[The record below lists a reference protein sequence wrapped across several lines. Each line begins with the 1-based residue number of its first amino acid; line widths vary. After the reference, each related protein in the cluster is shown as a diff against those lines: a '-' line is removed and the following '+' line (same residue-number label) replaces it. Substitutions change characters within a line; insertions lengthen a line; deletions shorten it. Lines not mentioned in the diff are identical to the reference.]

1 MRNPLSDKIVSIQ
14 PSGIRKFFDIVSE
27 MKDAISLGVGEPD
40 FDTPWHIRDEGIYS
54 LEKGRTFYTS
64 NSGLKELREEIC
76 NYLDRRYQV
85 SYDWHHE
92 TIVTVGG
99 PQTNHG
105 RLTAAVAA
113 KFGLKCIIVAVGDTD
128 GELSGNLL
136 LDGIFGARVVLK
148 HDDGRDQD
156 VQLEETV
163 KKVMAAELKKG
174 EQVYFI
180 PMGGSDT
187 TGMLGYMDC
196 ARELDAQAKE
206 QQIDGAT
213 VYVAVGSMGTYLGLY
228 CGLKAIQSNLK
239 LVGIAVMP
247 FDMEKLKAYFQ
258 QAKEEYGF
266 DFDGDFHVE
275 TGYIGKGYNE
285 PEPRVREAI
294 YTMARH
300 EGILLDPCYTGKMF
314 AGVLSMIKEKKI
326 KLGRQVILLHT
337 GGMPGLYTKAHRI
350 KFENELKDQIE
361 IVK

>member
-1 MRNPLSDKIVSIQ
+1 MKPKLSILDPNP
-14 PSGIRKFFDIVSE
+14 
-27 MKDAISLGVGEPD
+27 
-40 FDTPWHIRDEGIYS
+40 TPLQY
-54 LEKGRTFYTS
+54 L
-64 NSGLKELREEIC
+64 SGLSQELFREIYIKRDDLTPFGGGGNKLRKLE
-76 NYLDRRYQV
+76 YLMIEALNSQAT
-85 SYDWHHE
+85 
-92 TIVTVGG
+92 TIVTVGA

-148 HDDGRDQD
+148 HDDGRDHD

-206 QQIDGAT
+206 
-213 VYVAVGSMGTYLGLY
+213 
-228 CGLKAIQSNLK
+228 
-239 LVGIAVMP
+239 
-247 FDMEKLKAYFQ
+247 
-258 QAKEEYGF
+258 EYGF
-266 DFDGDFHVE
+266 DFDSDFHVE

-326 KLGRQVILLHT
+326 KLGRQVILVHT

-350 KFENELKDQIE
+350 KFENELKNQIE

>member
-1 MRNPLSDKIVSIQ
+1 MKPKLSILDPNP
-14 PSGIRKFFDIVSE
+14 
-27 MKDAISLGVGEPD
+27 
-40 FDTPWHIRDEGIYS
+40 TPLQY
-54 LEKGRTFYTS
+54 L
-64 NSGLKELREEIC
+64 SGLSQELFREIYIKRDDLTPFGGGGNKLRKLE
-76 NYLDRRYQV
+76 YLMIEALNSQAT
-85 SYDWHHE
+85 
-92 TIVTVGG
+92 TIVTVGA

-148 HDDGRDQD
+148 HDDGRDHD

-163 KKVMAAELKKG
+163 KKGMAAELKKG

-247 FDMEKLKAYFQ
+247 FDMEKLKAYFK

-326 KLGRQVILLHT
+326 KLGRQVILVHT

-350 KFENELKDQIE
+350 KFENELRNQIE

>member
-1 MRNPLSDKIVSIQ
+1 MQAKIPLLDQNP
-14 PSGIRKFFDIVSE
+14 
-27 MKDAISLGVGEPD
+27 
-40 FDTPWHIRDEGIYS
+40 TPLQY
-54 LEKGRTFYTS
+54 L
-64 NSGLKELREEIC
+64 SGLSQEWFREIYIKRDDLTPFGGGGNKLRKLE
-76 NYLDRRYQV
+76 YLMMEALNAQATV
-85 SYDWHHE
+85 
-92 TIVTVGG
+92 IVTVGS

-113 KFGLKCIIVAVGDTD
+113 KFGLKCIIVTVGEVEE
-128 GELSGNLL
+128 ELSGNLL
-136 LDGIFGARVVLK
+136 LDGIFGAHVIVK
-148 HDDGRDQD
+148 HDDGRDED
-156 VQLEETV
+156 TQLEEVV
-163 KKVMAAELKKG
+163 KKVMAAEVKKG
-174 EQVYFI
+174 ERVYFI

-206 QQIDGAT
+206 KQIEGAT
-213 VYVAVGSMGTYLGLY
+213 VYTAVGSMGTYLGLY
-228 CGLKAIQSNLK
+228 CGLKAIKSSLK
-239 LVGIAVMP
+239 VTGIAVMP
-247 FDMEKLKAYFQ
+247 FDMDKLKAYFEE
-258 QAKEEYGF
+258 AKKKYDF
-266 DFDGDFHVE
+266 DFDGSDFHVE

-337 GGMPGLYTKAHRI
+337 GGTPALYTPAHRR
-350 KFENELKDQIE
+350 KLAYDVKEQIT